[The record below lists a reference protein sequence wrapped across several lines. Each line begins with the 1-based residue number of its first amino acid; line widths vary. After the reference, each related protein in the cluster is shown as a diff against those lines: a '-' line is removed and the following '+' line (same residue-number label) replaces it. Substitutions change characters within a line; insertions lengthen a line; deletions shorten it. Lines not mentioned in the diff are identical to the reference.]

1 MEPELDTL
9 VTLTTGVTLLTC
21 VLAIVGLHSYA
32 AGKAQRDRKS
42 VV

>member
-21 VLAIVGLHSYA
+21 VLAIVG
-32 AGKAQRDRKS
+32 DRKS